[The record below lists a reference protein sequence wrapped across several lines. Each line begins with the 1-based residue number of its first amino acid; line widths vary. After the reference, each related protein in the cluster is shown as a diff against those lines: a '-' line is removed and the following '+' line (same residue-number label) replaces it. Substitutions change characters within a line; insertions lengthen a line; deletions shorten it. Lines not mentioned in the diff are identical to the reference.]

1 MSFTGLLNSEMNII
15 LSSMSVS
22 PYGGQTPVRSTI
34 YSQRPCRISQLS
46 MDERAVLL
54 REGVESSH
62 RVFCEADMTLSTQ
75 HEVVISGVTYLV
87 TGFDTPEGALVGHHS
102 EIMVKRLA

>member
-1 MSFTGLLNSEMNII
+1 MFTGLLNSEMNII

-22 PYGGQTPVRSTI
+22 PYGGQTPVRSTV
-34 YSQRPCRISQLS
+34 YSQRPCRLQQLS

-87 TGFDTPEGALVGHHS
+87 TGFDTPEGALVAHHS
-102 EIMVKRLA
+102 EVIVKRLS

>member
-1 MSFTGLLNSEMNII
+1 MFTGLLNNEMNII
-15 LSSMSVS
+15 LSSMSAS
-22 PYGGQTPVRSTI
+22 PYGGQTPVRSTV
-34 YSQRPCRISQLS
+34 YSARPCRISQLS

-54 REGVESSH
+54 REGIESSH
-62 RVFCEADMTLSTQ
+62 QVFCEADMTLSTQ

-87 TGFDTPEGALVGHHS
+87 TGFDTPDGALVAHHN

>member
-1 MSFTGLLNSEMNII
+1 MNVI
-15 LSSMSVS
+15 LSSMSAS

-34 YSQRPCRISQLS
+34 YSQRPCRLQQLS

-54 REGVESSH
+54 RESVEASH
-62 RVFCEADMTLSTQ
+62 RVFCEADMVLSTQ

-87 TGFDTPEGALVGHHS
+87 TGFDTPEGALVGHHG
-102 EIMVKRLA
+102 EIIVKRLA